1 MYYLESERSNMEYV
15 PTKLNES
22 VMEKMS
28 KLEDQEESLL
38 VHSAAIR
45 NSYNLKSKNSKK
57 MTKIGSKRE
66 GKKDDNTGINLIE
79 KKREIHEAYQIVL
92 NEYHRRLS
100 LRRKSLEQTVSFRR
114 RSIQIGDIEP
124 HFNSSTKV
132 SEGKN
137 IFIRINWLI
146 RFNDY

>member
-1 MYYLESERSNMEYV
+1 MEHV
-15 PTKLNES
+15 PTKLCES

-28 KLEDQEESLL
+28 KLEDQDDSLV
-38 VHSAAIR
+38 VHSAAIK
-45 NSYNLKSKNSKK
+45 KSSNFKRKNSKK

-100 LRRKSLEQTVSFRR
+100 LRRKSLEQTVAFRR
-114 RSIQIGDIEP
+114 RSIQIGDIKP
-124 HFNSSTKV
+124 HFHSPTKV

-137 IFIRINWLI
+137 IFININ
-146 RFNDY
+146 

>member
-1 MYYLESERSNMEYV
+1 
-15 PTKLNES
+15 
-22 VMEKMS
+22 MS
-28 KLEDQEESLL
+28 KLEDLEESLV
-38 VHSAAIR
+38 VHSATV
-45 NSYNLKSKNSKK
+45 KSSFNCNRRNSKK
-57 MTKIGSKRE
+57 MTKFGSKRE
-66 GKKDDNTGINLIE
+66 SKKDDNTGTNLIE

-146 RFNDY
+146 RFNAY